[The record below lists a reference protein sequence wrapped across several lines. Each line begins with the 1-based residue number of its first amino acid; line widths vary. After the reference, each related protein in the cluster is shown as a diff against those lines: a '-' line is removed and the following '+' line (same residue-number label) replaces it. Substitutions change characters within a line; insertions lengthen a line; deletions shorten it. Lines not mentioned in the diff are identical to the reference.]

1 MDQLQYR
8 PLKEFTNANTFSN
21 SLRVLVILMFLCLD
35 IVVFGRF
42 DFFLKMVGIYRRR
55 EKTTI
60 LEGAFVA
67 SFHFLERIYLRKLRG
82 KF

>member
-42 DFFLKMVGIYRRR
+42 DFFLEPQDGGN
-55 EKTTI
+55 
-60 LEGAFVA
+60 L
-67 SFHFLERIYLRKLRG
+67 
-82 KF
+82 